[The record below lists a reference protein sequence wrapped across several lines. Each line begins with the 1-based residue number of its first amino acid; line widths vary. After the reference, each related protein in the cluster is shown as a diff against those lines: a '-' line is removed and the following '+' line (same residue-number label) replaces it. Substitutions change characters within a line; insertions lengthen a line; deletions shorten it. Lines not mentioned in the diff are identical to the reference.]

1 MSSDFNCI
9 ATGIG
14 SLPFTDASEAVD
26 LSLACLPEAP
36 IWPQLPQR
44 SFLEH
49 FCCQYSEN
57 LPGLIVD
64 RVKQSCYFDTSRDL
78 DQELERFYERYLAK
92 DLDHFRISEDHA
104 AGFHA
109 FIAALEKNG
118 LPSKA
123 RFLKGHCTGPLTF
136 GITVKDHRGK
146 DIVYHD
152 VLFDAVTKGLAMKA
166 AWQVRVLKRF
176 GLPVIVFIDD
186 PAMYALSSGLYSL
199 SPDLATSKLREIV
212 AMVRDEGGI
221 TGIHCCGNAD
231 WPLLFGTG
239 VDIISF
245 DAVGYLDK
253 VLLYPREL
261 KEFFHR
267 GGSLAWG
274 IVPTTGFTGSE
285 TAEGLVD
292 KLDDG
297 MTRLS
302 HAGVDRSVILRQCL
316 ITPSCGL
323 GSLTTEQA
331 EAILKLT
338 REISDEMQRRL

>member
-1 MSSDFNCI
+1 MSADFNCI

-14 SLPFTDASEAVD
+14 SLPLVEPDEAVA
-26 LSLACLPEAP
+26 LSLKYLPEAP

-49 FCCQYSEN
+49 FCVQYSEG
-57 LPGLIVD
+57 LPGLVAD
-64 RVKQSCYFDTSRDL
+64 SGEQKLYFDTSQDL
-78 DQELERFYERYLAK
+78 SPALERFYERYLAK
-92 DLDHFRISEDHA
+92 DLDRFRLSKDHA

-109 FIAALEKNG
+109 FVAALKKKG
-118 LPSKA
+118 LPGSA

-136 GITVKDHRGK
+136 GITVKDSDGK

-152 VLFDAVTKGLAMKA
+152 ILFDAITKGLAMKA
-166 AWQVRVLKRF
+166 AWQVRTLKQF

-199 SPDLATSKLREIV
+199 SPGLIAGKLREII
-212 AMVRDEGGI
+212 AMVQDEGGI
-221 TGIHCCGNAD
+221 LGIHCCGNAD
-231 WPLLFGTG
+231 WPLLFRTG
-239 VDIISF
+239 ADIISF
-245 DAVGYLDK
+245 DAASYLDK
-253 VLLYPREL
+253 VLLYREEL

-274 IVPTTGFTGSE
+274 IVPTTGFTGEE
-285 TAEGLVD
+285 TADELVELLEG
-292 KLDDG
+292 G
-297 MTRLS
+297 IQRLTDS
-302 HAGVDRSVILRQCL
+302 GIDRSVVLRQCL

-323 GSLTTEQA
+323 GSLTTAQA

-338 REISDEMQRRL
+338 REVSDEMQKKI